1 MKVHNFFPLSI
12 LQDQIKLTDVEKI
25 DLIDDIRIMKDNSQN
40 SEYKLNQASWTG
52 DTQGYEYIYDNP
64 KFNNLFLE
72 IKKKIEIY
80 LDFLKVDKDQIET
93 YIQRSWATISVGSE
107 VISKH
112 QHLQSHLSFAYYLKK
127 SKEDSN
133 FIIYDDEKK
142 NEFIPGLF
150 GSKTLV
156 QKKLIKE
163 ITFTTATR
171 VSLDVKE
178 DDIVIFPS
186 KTSHSTDQIKT
197 NAERISVSGDIIF
210 LAKNTNLI
218 EHLTPNFKNWKKL

>member
-1 MKVHNFFPLSI
+1 M
-12 LQDQIKLTDVEKI
+12 
-25 DLIDDIRIMKDNSQN
+25 
-40 SEYKLNQASWTG
+40 
-52 DTQGYEYIYDNP
+52 
-64 KFNNLFLE
+64 
-72 IKKKIEIY
+72 
-80 LDFLKVDKDQIET
+80 KVDKDQIET
-93 YIQRSWATISVGSE
+93 YIQRSWATISAGNE

-127 SKEDSN
+127 SSEDSN
-133 FIIYDDEKK
+133 FVIHDDEKR

-150 GSKTLV
+150 GSKTLI

-163 ITFTTATR
+163 ITLTTATR
-171 VSLDVKE
+171 IALEVKE

-186 KTSHSTDQIKT
+186 KTSHSTDQIRT
-197 NAERISVSGDIIF
+197 NVERISISGDIIF